1 MKAFYARRKL
11 ENFIYDDPKFKL
23 LEFYDL
29 LGKVEQKPLEE
40 METSVYLGQWKVS
53 LTSKI

>member
-1 MKAFYARRKL
+1 LKAFYARRKL